1 MPALPD
7 AWEEGSVKGLVAR
20 GNFTVDMEWKNN
32 VLNKAIIRSNIGG
45 TLRIR
50 SYVPLKGKGLKQV
63 NGKECSNRLFATTPI
78 KRPLVAKGVSA
89 QSPKL
94 QKVYEYDIETKP
106 GKTYI
111 VSTTEGKQ

>member
-1 MPALPD
+1 M
-7 AWEEGSVKGLVAR
+7 KGLVAR

>member
-1 MPALPD
+1 MLLQSHDGAVHLLPALPD

-20 GNFTVDMEWKNN
+20 GNFTVDMDWKNN

-78 KRPLVAKGVSA
+78 KRPLVAKGVECAISQTA
-89 QSPKL
+89 
-94 QKVYEYDIETKP
+94 
-106 GKTYI
+106 
-111 VSTTEGKQ
+111 EGL

>member
-1 MPALPD
+1 M
-7 AWEEGSVKGLVAR
+7 KGLVAR
-20 GNFTVDMEWKNN
+20 GNFTVDMDWKNN

-50 SYVPLKGKGLKQV
+50 SYVPLKGKGLKTSKL
-63 NGKECSNRLFATTPI
+63 GKECSNRLFATTPI

-94 QKVYEYDIETKP
+94 QKVYEYDIETKA

-111 VSTTEGKQ
+111 VNTIEGKQ